1 MNCERVFSVDHC
13 TPSYNVQE
21 TLNHTHK
28 ECRTPLV
35 KWRLKPRQKISLL
48 QKFRLCGR
56 LAIICYRLCKFSY
69 NRVDSNK
76 AEFLS
81 ILQESDQMSDNK
93 NIDGLL
99 FDPNQYK
106 ANKQDRVPIE
116 GKRILRVSP
125 QKRTERDLRYLQV
138 CLRNIKAFAEYP
150 KTMQERLCRVGW
162 YETYEPRRAIVRQG
176 HLPHSFYFILSGVII
191 VTQYDEERGC
201 TKFLVCLGRGMA
213 FGELAVITN
222 SRRQATCSTRTTTE
236 LLCISAKDFVEIFM
250 SGGIHGFRNPEQES
264 FMRNIPFLKEWPIE
278 LLPTNPKACMFHFFN
293 RGQVLVRDS
302 NRSDWIYIVKSGSLS
317 VFKKLKTVEAQ
328 KAGNK
333 QWNDRVR
340 TPEGEKEQLV
350 RKKRKNFETWQ
361 YRSNLKSHSKND
373 KRKKEKH
380 YFKNQFEME
389 HFLDKTLPGLYNPL
403 ERLGIIDYNDVI
415 KKYKTRIVRRKSQV
429 FSLPPLNENTH
440 LVTKQNEQPDEVNQV
455 PESNKIRRT
464 SKGAYLATPSRRRS
478 SISTISDH
486 LDEGEQEIRQA
497 ETTMGQGRKTIADE
511 FEDNKKKDDDDEE
524 SDEEEDHSEFIE
536 LCVLERGQYF
546 GLTAAL
552 YPDQPSLI
560 LASNGAECIMISKK
574 FFLEKCSE
582 EALRNINKIESPFPN
597 DEDLQKRLQEYVNWT
612 SHRKQIYNSLVK
624 DIHCQKAKRMQR
636 LSGQL
641 LSFRPV

>member
-1 MNCERVFSVDHC
+1 MINSLQGQMNCERVFSVDHC

-76 AEFLS
+76 AAFLS

-264 FMRNIPFLKEWPIE
+264 FMRFVYFFYNQRIRF
-278 LLPTNPKACMFHFFN
+278 TMF
-293 RGQVLVRDS
+293 
-302 NRSDWIYIVKSGSLS
+302 Y
-317 VFKKLKTVEAQ
+317 
-328 KAGNK
+328 
-333 QWNDRVR
+333 
-340 TPEGEKEQLV
+340 
-350 RKKRKNFETWQ
+350 
-361 YRSNLKSHSKND
+361 
-373 KRKKEKH
+373 
-380 YFKNQFEME
+380 
-389 HFLDKTLPGLYNPL
+389 TL
-403 ERLGIIDYNDVI
+403 
-415 KKYKTRIVRRKSQV
+415 
-429 FSLPPLNENTH
+429 
-440 LVTKQNEQPDEVNQV
+440 
-455 PESNKIRRT
+455 
-464 SKGAYLATPSRRRS
+464 
-478 SISTISDH
+478 
-486 LDEGEQEIRQA
+486 
-497 ETTMGQGRKTIADE
+497 
-511 FEDNKKKDDDDEE
+511 
-524 SDEEEDHSEFIE
+524 
-536 LCVLERGQYF
+536 
-546 GLTAAL
+546 
-552 YPDQPSLI
+552 
-560 LASNGAECIMISKK
+560 
-574 FFLEKCSE
+574 
-582 EALRNINKIESPFPN
+582 
-597 DEDLQKRLQEYVNWT
+597 
-612 SHRKQIYNSLVK
+612 
-624 DIHCQKAKRMQR
+624 
-636 LSGQL
+636 
-641 LSFRPV
+641 

>member
-1 MNCERVFSVDHC
+1 MA
-13 TPSYNVQE
+13 NVQE

-76 AEFLS
+76 AAFLS

-264 FMRNIPFLKEWPIE
+264 FMRNVPFLKEWPIE

-333 QWNDRVR
+333 HLNDRVR

-350 RKKRKNFETWQ
+350 RKKRENFETWQ
-361 YRSNLKSHSKND
+361 YRSNLKSHSKID
-373 KRKKEKH
+373 KRKKQKR

-389 HFLDKTLPGLYNPL
+389 HFL
-403 ERLGIIDYNDVI
+403 
-415 KKYKTRIVRRKSQV
+415 
-429 FSLPPLNENTH
+429 
-440 LVTKQNEQPDEVNQV
+440 
-455 PESNKIRRT
+455 
-464 SKGAYLATPSRRRS
+464 GAYLATPSRRRS

-511 FEDNKKKDDDDEE
+511 FEDNKKKGDDDEE

-624 DIHCQKAKRMQR
+624 DIHFQKAKRMQR